1 VTYTQMLD
9 SDGGIQC
16 DLTVARTGA
25 HEFRII
31 TGTGFAT
38 HDFDW
43 IERNIPA
50 DADAQL
56 FDVTSAT
63 AVLALMGPASRDIL
77 GAVTDDEL
85 SNAAFPFGSVRSLSV
100 AGCELDALR
109 ITYVGEL
116 GYELHVPVELAVTVY
131 DAVMAA
137 GRPHG
142 LVNAGYRAIESCRL
156 ESRSIFCALHVQHG
170 SGRWILAYLAEEL
183 PFVADD
189 WDCHHARRW
198 LV

>member
-1 VTYTQMLD
+1 MLD
-9 SDGGIQC
+9 ADGGIQC
-16 DLTVARTGA
+16 DLTVARTAA

-43 IERNIPA
+43 IERNLPA
-50 DADAQL
+50 GADAQL

-77 GAVTDDEL
+77 GAVTDDDV
-85 SNAAFPFGSVRSLSV
+85 SNAAIPFGTVRSLSV

-131 DAVMAA
+131 DARDG
-137 GRPHG
+137 GRPATR
-142 LVNAGYRAIESCRL
+142 AGQRRVPGD
-156 ESRSIFCALHVQHG
+156 R
-170 SGRWILAYLAEEL
+170 EL
-183 PFVADD
+183 PAREGLSRLG
-189 WDCHHARRW
+189 CRHRPRSHARSRP
-198 LV
+198 VSGGR